1 MLLGIVLM
9 AAAVSVFAYQCRR
22 MSGAFAVYLPR
33 HQNGCQRIALL
44 LQFLFLL
51 LLKQGEIIPLAARL
65 KFEYWG
71 YYGIGNPQGGGGFE
85 ERVVEEP

>member
-1 MLLGIVLM
+1 MRRRQHEAKRKEMVTLGNGNVGGDGKNVGVGDVVGRR
-9 AAAVSVFAYQCRR
+9 AAVSVFAYQRRR

-51 LLKQGEIIPLAARL
+51 LLSS
-65 KFEYWG
+65 
-71 YYGIGNPQGGGGFE
+71 
-85 ERVVEEP
+85 